1 MIQTIT
7 SRDNSL
13 IKHAKK
19 LMNSPRYR
27 REQRQFV
34 VEGMRLCLDAV
45 ASQVTI
51 QSLFYTEQAEK
62 RYQSAVEQI
71 GLIAAKRVKVSP
83 SVMTYLTDT
92 QTPQGVFCVCIALD
106 KKDRKSVV

>member
-51 QSLFYTEQAEK
+51 QRSEERRVGK
-62 RYQSAVEQI
+62 ECRY
-71 GLIAAKRVKVSP
+71 
-83 SVMTYLTDT
+83 
-92 QTPQGVFCVCIALD
+92 
-106 KKDRKSVV
+106 